1 MTTTDL
7 TALEQELP
15 NATIAEIAAVI
26 AGDWT
31 NVNYAAVPYLD
42 AMFSLTTIRDKYGM
56 DDGKGIVIY
65 FLSNAGT
72 WRGNVAKLVKAELKR
87 RVK

>member
-1 MTTTDL
+1 MAATSL
-7 TALEQELP
+7 AQLEQELP
-15 NATIAEIAAVI
+15 DATIAEIAAVI

-72 WRGNVAKLVKAELKR
+72 WRGNIAKLVKAELKR